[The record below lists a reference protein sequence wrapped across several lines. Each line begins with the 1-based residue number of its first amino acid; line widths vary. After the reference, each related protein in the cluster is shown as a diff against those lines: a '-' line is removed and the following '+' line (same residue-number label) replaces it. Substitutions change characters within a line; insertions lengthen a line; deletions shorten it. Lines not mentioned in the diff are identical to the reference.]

1 MNLRLLRTGTVSGL
15 LLSCSGGA
23 GAGLVALEAG
33 GRLMT
38 RAPASSGAWV
48 AGGVI
53 RNTG

>member
-1 MNLRLLRTGTVSGL
+1 MSGL

-23 GAGLVALEAG
+23 GAGLVTSEAG

-38 RAPASSGAWV
+38 RGPASSGACV